1 MLRIIE
7 ISGLECSI
15 ILFTDDRVNHRNPNI
30 IHKYTKFFFVN
41 SSVFQK
47 ERRLIS

>member
-15 ILFTDDRVNHRNPNI
+15 ILFTDDRVNHRNPKIN
-30 IHKYTKFFFVN
+30 HEYTKFFLLIALF
-41 SSVFQK
+41 FRRK
-47 ERRLIS
+47 EGL